1 MEETSMA
8 KLTEEN
14 IQEIIESLH
23 LSEDELNNARMRL
36 KDAKGQGDSPEKVL
50 STDLMKNFP
59 PIPHG
64 DMEQVGDEALSAVAG
79 GVPAMSP
86 AMLDKMYL
94 KKYLPDLYEK
104 LQQGGVWN

>member
-50 STDLMKNFP
+50 PTNHSWG
-59 PIPHG
+59 HG
-64 DMEQVGDEALSAVAG
+64 TSWG
-79 GVPAMSP
+79 
-86 AMLDKMYL
+86 
-94 KKYLPDLYEK
+94 
-104 LQQGGVWN
+104 

>member
-1 MEETSMA
+1 
-8 KLTEEN
+8 
-14 IQEIIESLH
+14 
-23 LSEDELNNARMRL
+23 
-36 KDAKGQGDSPEKVL
+36 
-50 STDLMKNFP
+50 MKNFP

-104 LQQGGVWN
+104 LQQGGMWN

>member
-8 KLTEEN
+8 KLTVEN

-50 STDLMKNFP
+50 PTNPSWG
-59 PIPHG
+59 HG
-64 DMEQVGDEALSAVAG
+64 TSWG
-79 GVPAMSP
+79 
-86 AMLDKMYL
+86 
-94 KKYLPDLYEK
+94 
-104 LQQGGVWN
+104 